1 MKQMDNNQLWET
13 YKSKPTTE
21 LKKQIVL
28 RYSNLVHYVI
38 QHSRF
43 PRPSVIEDKDFYQ
56 FGIEGL
62 FEAIDKFDPNYGTK
76 FETYAIPRIK
86 GKIIDEI
93 RKLQIKPRSENPD
106 DVRYVNVS
114 LNDELS
120 GEEGFPLYETIP
132 SDSKTPSEIFDKN
145 EEKEMLLEAL
155 KKLNERDRLLLT
167 LYYYENLNYQ
177 EIADVLN
184 ISVSRVSQIHSKII
198 NKLRND
204 LKYQYA

>member
-1 MKQMDNNQLWET
+1 MDNTELWES
-13 YKSKPTTE
+13 YKSNPTTD

-43 PRPSVIEDKDFYQ
+43 PRPVVVEDKDFYQ

-62 FEAIDKFDPNYGTK
+62 FEAIEKFDPDYGTK

-93 RKLQIKPRSENPD
+93 RKLQIKPRSDSPN
-106 DVRYVNVS
+106 DVKYVNVS
-114 LNDELS
+114 LNEEAAND
-120 GEEGFPLYETIP
+120 EGFPLYETLP
-132 SDSKTPSEIFDKN
+132 SDAKTPSEIMDKN
-145 EEKEMLLEAL
+145 EEKQMLLDAL
-155 KKLNERDRLLLT
+155 KRLNERDRLLLT

-177 EIADVLN
+177 EIAEVLN

-198 NKLRND
+198 TKLRID
-204 LKYQYA
+204 LKHQYA

>member
-1 MKQMDNNQLWET
+1 MDNNELWTT
-13 YKSKPTTE
+13 YKSNPTTD

-43 PRPSVIEDKDFYQ
+43 PRPNVIEDKDFYQ

-62 FEAIDKFDPNYGTK
+62 YEAIDKFDPYYGTK

-93 RKLQIKPRSENPD
+93 RKLQIKPRSEASD
-106 DVRYVNVS
+106 DVKYVNVS
-114 LNDELS
+114 LNDELVS
-120 GEEGFPLYETIP
+120 EEGFSLYETLP
-132 SDSKTPSEIFDKN
+132 SDAKTPSEIFDKG
-145 EEKEMLLEAL
+145 EEKKMLLEAL

-177 EIADVLN
+177 EIAQVLN
-184 ISVSRVSQIHSKII
+184 ISISRISQVHTKIL
-198 NKLRND
+198 NKLKSE
-204 LKYQYA
+204 LKLQYA

>member
-1 MKQMDNNQLWET
+1 MDNNELWAT
-13 YKSKPTTE
+13 FKSNPSTDV
-21 LKKQIVL
+21 KKQIVL

-43 PRPSVIEDKDFYQ
+43 PRPNVIEDKDFYQ
-56 FGIEGL
+56 FGVEGL
-62 FEAIDKFDPNYGTK
+62 YEAIDKFDPNYGTK

-93 RKLQIKPRSENPD
+93 RKLQIKPRSDSAD

-114 LNDELS
+114 LNDELVS
-120 GEEGFPLYETIP
+120 EEGFTLYETLP
-132 SDSKTPSEIFDKN
+132 SDAKTPAEILDKS
-145 EEKEMLLEAL
+145 EEKKMLLEAL

-177 EIADVLN
+177 EIAQVLN
-184 ISVSRVSQIHSKII
+184 ISISRVSQVHTKILG
-198 NKLRND
+198 KLKTE
-204 LKYQYA
+204 LKVQYA

>member
-1 MKQMDNNQLWET
+1 MDNTELWEN
-13 YKSKPTTE
+13 YKSNPNTE

-43 PRPSVIEDKDFYQ
+43 PRPVVVEDKDYYQ

-62 FEAIDKFDPNYGTK
+62 FEAIDKFDPDYGTK

-93 RKLQIKPRSENPD
+93 RKLQIKPRSDSPNE
-106 DVRYVNVS
+106 VKYVNVS
-114 LNDELS
+114 LNEEIPGD
-120 GEEGFPLYETIP
+120 EGFPLYETLP
-132 SDSKTPSEIFDKN
+132 SDSKTPSEILDKN
-145 EEKEMLLEAL
+145 EEKQILLEAL
-155 KKLNERDRLLLT
+155 KRLNERDRLLLT

-177 EIADVLN
+177 EISEVLN
-184 ISVSRVSQIHSKII
+184 ISVSRVSQIHTKII
-198 NKLRND
+198 SKLKID
-204 LKYQYA
+204 LRHQYA

>member
-1 MKQMDNNQLWET
+1 MDNNELWGS
-13 YKSKPTTE
+13 YKSNPNPDI
-21 LKKQIVL
+21 KKQIVL

-43 PRPSVIEDKDFYQ
+43 PHPSVIEDRDFYQ

-93 RKLQIKPRSENPD
+93 RKLQIKPRSDSPD
-106 DVRYVNVS
+106 DIKYVNVS
-114 LNDELS
+114 LNDEVP
-120 GEEGFPLYETIP
+120 GEEGFPLYETIA
-132 SDSKTPSEIFDKN
+132 SDAKTPSDILDKN
-145 EEKEMLLEAL
+145 EEKLMLLEAL

-177 EIADVLN
+177 EIAEVLN
-184 ISVSRVSQIHSKII
+184 ISVSRVSQIHSKVIT
-198 NKLRND
+198 KLRSD